1 VGPDSGS
8 SGQAERSRRQGRRSR
23 ESCST
28 GAIGQR
34 LDYDPWGVVTE
45 DSNPGFQPFG
55 YAGGLYDPDTGLVRF
70 GARDYDAATGRWTTK
85 DPIGFGGGDANLYA
99 YVGGDPVNRVDPSG
113 LIIDTVTQGCKNNPV
128 LCSEAGM
135 LGGLAAQ
142 QAQRARPAFGFLTRA
157 FHQACTLA
165 KGPFD
170 RHHAWPK
177 YLGGPAKQKLVVL
190 GRRLH
195 VEFHRGLDS
204 ILPRWVG
211 KKHYDAL
218 SPQQRTQMMQDLADY
233 VAAFDAQHQTALMA
247 ALKAAGFPLP

>member
-1 VGPDSGS
+1 VGPGSGS
-8 SGQAERSRRQGRRSR
+8 SGQAERSRGQGRRSR

-113 LIIDTVTQGCKNNPV
+113 LAWYDAVADFSAGFGDTMTF
-128 LCSEAGM
+128 
-135 LGGLAAQ
+135 GL
-142 QAQRARPAFGFLTRA
+142 T
-157 FHQACTLA
+157 A
-165 KGPFD
+165 KIREFSHWIPS
-170 RHHAWPK
+170 RW
-177 YLGGPAKQKLVVL
+177 GGPRTLWNGNYVSRAT
-190 GRRLH
+190 H
-195 VEFHRGLDS
+195 
-204 ILPRWVG
+204 
-211 KKHYDAL
+211 AL
-218 SPQQRTQMMQDLADY
+218 SDPYRYRFMSRAWK
-233 VAAFDAQHQTALMA
+233 AQN
-247 ALKAAGFPLP
+247 PLPNALVRQWVRVPRVYKGASAGVIYSGGGRAATGCSC